1 MNLAAQNDGLHIT
14 TVEPI
19 NQQKAIV
26 ASPFEFI
33 DPSKIKKRE
42 WLYGRFLMR
51 GIVSSI
57 IAAGGLGK
65 SSLTLTIAL
74 ELVSGKQI
82 LHDKIYGKQNVW
94 IWNGED
100 PKEELQRRIIGACKF
115 HGLTDVD
122 LCGGLFVDS
131 GVETPITIAQSEK
144 GKKAVVDAVA
154 VQQIIETVKANKI
167 DCVVIDPF
175 ISSHRVEENDNGAI
189 DLVVKTW
196 ARIAFE
202 TDCAVLLVHHSGKTG
217 GNAANAE
224 SSRGASSFLGALRA
238 AWVLNPMTKDEAEKA
253 NVENQYSYVSIA
265 NAKANLAPREAK
277 AKWIEIKSIDIGN
290 GNEFEGGGDSV
301 GVTAPWN
308 WPDPFEDIS
317 IDDLRACQDAI
328 AAGKW
333 RDNPQAKEW
342 VGNPIAQVLGL
353 EIENKADKAK
363 IIGLQ
368 KTWITNGA
376 LKKVEGY
383 DDKRNLRYFV
393 EVGERN

>member
-1 MNLAAQNDGLHIT
+1 MNLEALNDGLTIT
-14 TVEPI
+14 TIAPS
-19 NQQKAIV
+19 NQQSTIF
-26 ASPFEFI
+26 ASPFKFV
-33 DPSKIKKRE
+33 DPLSIRPRQ
-42 WLYGRFLMR
+42 WLYGHFLMR

-74 ELVSGKQI
+74 ELVSGEQI
-82 LHDKIYGKQNVW
+82 LHDKVYGKKKVW
-94 IWNGED
+94 LWNGED
-100 PKEELQRRIIGACKF
+100 PIEELQRRIIGACKF
-115 HGLTDVD
+115 HSLKEVD
-122 LCGGLFVDS
+122 LCGGLFVNS
-131 GVETPITIAQSEK
+131 GIEMPIIIAQTEK
-144 GKKAVVDAVA
+144 GKKAVVDTIAVS
-154 VQQIIETVKANKI
+154 QIIDTIKTNSI

-202 TDCAVLLVHHSGKTG
+202 ANCGVLLVHHSGKTG

-238 AWVLNPMTKDEAEKA
+238 AWVLNPMSKDEAEKA
-253 NVENQYSYVSIA
+253 NIENQYSFVSIA

-277 AKWIEIKSIDIGN
+277 AKWFEIKSVDIGN
-290 GNEFEGGGDSV
+290 GGEFGGDFV
-301 GVTAPWN
+301 GVTATWK

-317 IDDLRACQDAI
+317 VDDLRKCQDAI
-328 AAGKW
+328 AKGKW
-333 RDNPQAKEW
+333 RDNPQSKDW
-342 VGNPIAQVLGL
+342 VGSIIGQVLGL
-353 EIENKADKAK
+353 DIENKADKSK
-363 IIGLQ
+363 VFGLQ
-368 KTWITNGA
+368 KTWLANGA

-383 DDKRNLRYFV
+383 DERRVKRDFV